1 MSFLS
6 RGRGA
11 SSAARG
17 AQLTRGRNLK
27 GELVTQAY
35 IEEKMAEA
43 KAAEAAEAAAA
54 AEATRMAAEEAAEA
68 TRMAEEEAAAA
79 AEATRMEAEEAER
92 AAKQKHVREY
102 IKTSGQ
108 RRLPLKIFENPDTV
122 MSAPLVHAP
131 SYAPFYDPFY
141 DPRFDNPLYDS
152 RYPNTMFADTT
163 HFPDARV
170 NPNIL
175 KKSQEIYESK
185 MGGTRKKKKYTQ
197 TRQKKQ
203 QRRRRHRRHST
214 RKYKK

>member
-27 GELVTQAY
+27 GELVTQAD

-43 KAAEAAEAAAA
+43 KAAEAAEAERI

-68 TRMAEEEAAAA
+68 ERMA
-79 AEATRMEAEEAER
+79 AEEAER
-92 AAKQKHVREY
+92 AAVREY

-108 RRLPLKIFENPDTV
+108 RRLPLKIFENPDPV

-131 SYAPFYDPFY
+131 SFAPFY

-175 KKSQEIYESK
+175 KKSQEINESK
-185 MGGTRKKKKYTQ
+185 MGGARKKKKYTQ

>member
-27 GELVTQAY
+27 GELVTQAD
-35 IEEKMAEA
+35 IEEKIAEA
-43 KAAEAAEAAAA
+43 KAAEAAEAERI

-68 TRMAEEEAAAA
+68 ERMA
-79 AEATRMEAEEAER
+79 AEAERMAAEEAER
-92 AAKQKHVREY
+92 AAVREY

-108 RRLPLKIFENPDTV
+108 RRLPLKIFENPDPV

-131 SYAPFYDPFY
+131 SFAPFY

-175 KKSQEIYESK
+175 KKSQEINESK
-185 MGGTRKKKKYTQ
+185 MGGARKKKKYTQ

>member
-27 GELVTQAY
+27 GELVTQAD

-43 KAAEAAEAAAA
+43 KAAEAAEAERI

-68 TRMAEEEAAAA
+68 ERMA
-79 AEATRMEAEEAER
+79 AEAERMAAEEAER
-92 AAKQKHVREY
+92 AAVREY

-108 RRLPLKIFENPDTV
+108 RRLPLKIFENPDPV

-131 SYAPFYDPFY
+131 SFAPFY

-175 KKSQEIYESK
+175 KKSQEINESK
-185 MGGTRKKKKYTQ
+185 MGGARKKKKYTQ

>member
-27 GELVTQAY
+27 GELVTQAD

-43 KAAEAAEAAAA
+43 KAAEAAEAERI

-68 TRMAEEEAAAA
+68 ERLA
-79 AEATRMEAEEAER
+79 AEAERMAAEEAER
-92 AAKQKHVREY
+92 AAVREY

-108 RRLPLKIFENPDTV
+108 RRLPLKIFENPDPV

-131 SYAPFYDPFY
+131 SFAPFY

-152 RYPNTMFADTT
+152 RYPDTMFADTT

-175 KKSQEIYESK
+175 KKSQEINESK
-185 MGGTRKKKKYTQ
+185 MGGARKKKKYTQ

>member
-27 GELVTQAY
+27 GELVTQAD

-43 KAAEAAEAAAA
+43 KAAEAAEAERI

-68 TRMAEEEAAAA
+68 ERMA
-79 AEATRMEAEEAER
+79 AEAERMAAEEAER
-92 AAKQKHVREY
+92 AAVREY

-131 SYAPFYDPFY
+131 SYAPFYDTRF
-141 DPRFDNPLYDS
+141 DNRFDNPLYDS
-152 RYPNTMFADTT
+152 RYPDTMFADTT

-175 KKSQEIYESK
+175 KKSQEINESK
-185 MGGTRKKKKYTQ
+185 MGGARKKKKYTQ

>member
-1 MSFLS
+1 M
-6 RGRGA
+6 RKKKYKKKINGKEMTIYKKIGDR
-11 SSAARG
+11 
-17 AQLTRGRNLK
+17 
-27 GELVTQAY
+27 
-35 IEEKMAEA
+35 
-43 KAAEAAEAAAA
+43 
-54 AEATRMAAEEAAEA
+54 
-68 TRMAEEEAAAA
+68 
-79 AEATRMEAEEAER
+79 
-92 AAKQKHVREY
+92 REY

-108 RRLPLKIFENPDTV
+108 RRLPLKIFENPDPV

-131 SYAPFYDPFY
+131 SFAPFY

-152 RYPNTMFADTT
+152 RYPDTMFADTT

-175 KKSQEIYESK
+175 KKSQEINESK
-185 MGGTRKKKKYTQ
+185 MGGARKKKKYTQ

>member
-27 GELVTQAY
+27 GELVTQAD

-43 KAAEAAEAAAA
+43 KAAEAAEA
-54 AEATRMAAEEAAEA
+54 ERMA
-68 TRMAEEEAAAA
+68 
-79 AEATRMEAEEAER
+79 AEEAER
-92 AAKQKHVREY
+92 AAVREY

-108 RRLPLKIFENPDTV
+108 RRLPLKIFENPDPV

-131 SYAPFYDPFY
+131 SFAPFY

-152 RYPNTMFADTT
+152 RYPDTMFADTT

-175 KKSQEIYESK
+175 KKSQEINESK
-185 MGGTRKKKKYTQ
+185 MGGARKKKKYTQ

>member
-108 RRLPLKIFENPDTV
+108 RRLPLKIFENPDPV

-131 SYAPFYDPFY
+131 SFAPFY

-152 RYPNTMFADTT
+152 RYPDTMFADTT

-175 KKSQEIYESK
+175 KKSQEINESK
-185 MGGTRKKKKYTQ
+185 MGGARKKKKYTQ

>member
-27 GELVTQAY
+27 GELVTQAD

-68 TRMAEEEAAAA
+68 ERMA
-79 AEATRMEAEEAER
+79 AEEAER
-92 AAKQKHVREY
+92 AAVREY

-108 RRLPLKIFENPDTV
+108 RRLPLKIFENPDPV

-131 SYAPFYDPFY
+131 SFAPFY

-175 KKSQEIYESK
+175 KKSQEINESK
-185 MGGTRKKKKYTQ
+185 MGGARKKKKYTQ

>member
-27 GELVTQAY
+27 GELVTQAD

-43 KAAEAAEAAAA
+43 KAAEAAEAERI

-68 TRMAEEEAAAA
+68 ERMA
-79 AEATRMEAEEAER
+79 AEAERMAAEEAER
-92 AAKQKHVREY
+92 AAVREY

-108 RRLPLKIFENPDTV
+108 RRLPLKIFENPDPV

-131 SYAPFYDPFY
+131 SFAPFY

-152 RYPNTMFADTT
+152 RYPDTMFADTT

-175 KKSQEIYESK
+175 KKSQEINESK
-185 MGGTRKKKKYTQ
+185 MGGARKKKKYTQ
-197 TRQKKQ
+197 TQTRQKKQ
-203 QRRRRHRRHST
+203 HRRRRRRHST
-214 RKYKK
+214 RKHKK

>member
-27 GELVTQAY
+27 GELVTQAD
-35 IEEKMAEA
+35 IEEKIAEA
-43 KAAEAAEAAAA
+43 KAAEAAEAERI

-68 TRMAEEEAAAA
+68 ERMA
-79 AEATRMEAEEAER
+79 AEAERMAAEEAER
-92 AAKQKHVREY
+92 AAVREY

-108 RRLPLKIFENPDTV
+108 RRLPLKIFENPDPV

-131 SYAPFYDPFY
+131 SYALYNPPY

-175 KKSQEIYESK
+175 KKSQEINESK
-185 MGGTRKKKKYTQ
+185 MGGARKKKKYTQ

>member
-27 GELVTQAY
+27 GELVTQAD

-43 KAAEAAEAAAA
+43 KAAEAAEAERI

-68 TRMAEEEAAAA
+68 ERMA
-79 AEATRMEAEEAER
+79 AEAERMAAEEAER
-92 AAKQKHVREY
+92 AAVREY

-108 RRLPLKIFENPDTV
+108 RRLPLKIFENPDPV

-131 SYAPFYDPFY
+131 SYAPFYDP
-141 DPRFDNPLYDS
+141 RFDNPLYDS
-152 RYPNTMFADTT
+152 RYPDTMFADTT

-175 KKSQEIYESK
+175 KKSQEINESK
-185 MGGTRKKKKYTQ
+185 MGGARKKKKYTQ

>member
-27 GELVTQAY
+27 GELVTQAD

-43 KAAEAAEAAAA
+43 KAAEAAEAERI

-68 TRMAEEEAAAA
+68 ERMA
-79 AEATRMEAEEAER
+79 AEAERMAAEEAER
-92 AAKQKHVREY
+92 AAVREY

-108 RRLPLKIFENPDTV
+108 RRLPLKIFENPDPV

-131 SYAPFYDPFY
+131 SFAPFY

-175 KKSQEIYESK
+175 KKSQDINESK
-185 MGGTRKKKKYTQ
+185 MGGARKKKKYTQ

>member
-27 GELVTQAY
+27 GELVTQAD

-43 KAAEAAEAAAA
+43 KAAEAAEAERI

-68 TRMAEEEAAAA
+68 ERMA
-79 AEATRMEAEEAER
+79 AEAERMAAEEAER
-92 AAKQKHVREY
+92 AAVREY

-108 RRLPLKIFENPDTV
+108 RRLPLKIFENPDPV

-131 SYAPFYDPFY
+131 SFAPFY

-152 RYPNTMFADTT
+152 RYPDTMFADTT

-175 KKSQEIYESK
+175 KKSQEINESK
-185 MGGTRKKKKYTQ
+185 MGGARKKKKYTQ